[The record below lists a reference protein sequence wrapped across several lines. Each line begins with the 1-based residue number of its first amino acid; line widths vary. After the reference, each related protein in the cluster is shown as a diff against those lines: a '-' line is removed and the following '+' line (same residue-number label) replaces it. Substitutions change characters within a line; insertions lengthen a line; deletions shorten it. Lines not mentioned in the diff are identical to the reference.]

1 MLLARYQRNR
11 VNGRLHWLDLMAGC
25 GIRGLRWGLEAAAC
39 HPDPVKLW
47 VNDADPNRMPLINNN
62 LQVVPLPVQI
72 SCEPAEVLLG
82 RCALERK
89 RFDLIDLDAFGAPSA
104 LIQPVLQ
111 VLKVEGLLLLASTDG
126 RSPTGHDR
134 PGAIRSLG
142 AAARAHPASWEMAL
156 RQQIGLV
163 ARQAWMLGF
172 GIQPL
177 VSFSEGRTFRLFLRL
192 CRKPRSN
199 EEADLGLI
207 ARCEQCGAQ
216 AVQPMLSLTNWPSCH
231 CRGKSGRWSIN
242 GPLWIGALQDSDVL
256 NDLLADSLHQR
267 AGAIATQSQRLLCS
281 LKEDP
286 GLPARVWSTDELARR
301 LHSPGPPSLDQLVL
315 ALRRAGHR
323 ANRSGVMPGQVRT
336 DADLPELLRICSNLR
351 ADGI

>member
-1 MLLARYQRNR
+1 MT
-11 VNGRLHWLDLMAGC
+11 C
-25 GIRGLRWGLEAAAC
+25 
-39 HPDPVKLW
+39 
-47 VNDADPNRMPLINNN
+47 
-62 LQVVPLPVQI
+62 QV
-72 SCEPAEVLLG
+72 
-82 RCALERK
+82 
-89 RFDLIDLDAFGAPSA
+89 RFG
-104 LIQPVLQ
+104 
-111 VLKVEGLLLLASTDG
+111 
-126 RSPTGHDR
+126 
-134 PGAIRSLG
+134 LG

-231 CRGKSGRWSIN
+231 CRGKPGRWSIN

-256 NDLLADSLHQR
+256 NDLLPIHFIRGPDV
-267 AGAIATQSQRLLCS
+267 ATQSQRLLCS
-281 LKEDP
+281 LRKSWFAGQ
-286 GLPARVWSTDELARR
+286 GLV
-301 LHSPGPPSLDQLVL
+301 
-315 ALRRAGHR
+315 HR
-323 ANRSGVMPGQVRT
+323 
-336 DADLPELLRICSNLR
+336 
-351 ADGI
+351 